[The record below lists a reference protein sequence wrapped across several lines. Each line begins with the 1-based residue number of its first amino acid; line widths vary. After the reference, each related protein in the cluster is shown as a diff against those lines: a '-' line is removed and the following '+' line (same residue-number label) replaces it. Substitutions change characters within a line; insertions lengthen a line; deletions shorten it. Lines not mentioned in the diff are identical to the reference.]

1 MEKLNIL
8 LKTSVGCRLVSFSY
22 HSRIIL
28 VSFSY
33 RSRIDSVSIPYC
45 SPIVL
50 LSFSLPEAETI
61 RKRYVN
67 DICSNE
73 G

>member
-8 LKTSVGCRLVSFSY
+8 HRTPFRG
-22 HSRIIL
+22 RIL
-28 VSFSY
+28 SFSY
-33 RSRIDSVSIPYC
+33 RSRIDPVLIPYQSRINPVLSSYR

-50 LSFSLPEAETI
+50 LSFSLTEAETI

>member
-1 MEKLNIL
+1 MLIKKLNIL

-22 HSRIIL
+22 
-28 VSFSY
+28 
-33 RSRIDSVSIPYC
+33 RSRIDSVLIPYC